1 VTHSGLGGPVEG
13 SRAFL
18 FFWIVGALAASA
30 SAGPPGW
37 TETFAGGDL
46 ERARWQV
53 IADGDFRERAVDV
66 VAVARGGPPGF
77 RLRIRADTRGTA
89 DDTVKALGV
98 RSVQPIALEGRTR
111 VAVTLDWNDQ
121 ANGSYLTAGL
131 VLSPHVTARNP
142 LATPDWLRIEYVGV
156 PPGRNARLV
165 VAVRGHGQQRTLYT
179 EGWPDANRAGRRIG
193 RQEVA
198 VVVSARAFEVLENGR
213 RVYGSPAPALSFDVA
228 HLYVQMSSHS
238 NFPAREVY
246 VDGIEVGPVDGSS
259 P

>member
-1 VTHSGLGGPVEG
+1 LWTVLALG
-13 SRAFL
+13 
-18 FFWIVGALAASA
+18 SA
-30 SAGPPGW
+30 TAGPPGW
-37 TETFAGGDL
+37 TETFARGGL
-46 ERARWQV
+46 EPARWQV

-66 VAVARGGPPGF
+66 VTARGGSPGF

-89 DDTVKALGV
+89 DDTVKVLGV

-131 VLSPHVTARNP
+131 VLSPHVTAGSP
-142 LATPDWLRIEYVGV
+142 LATPDWLRIEYVGI
-156 PPGRNARLV
+156 PPGRNARMV
-165 VAVRGHGQQRTLYT
+165 VAVQARGQRRTLYT
-179 EGWPDANRAGRRIG
+179 EGWPDANRAGRPIG
-193 RQEVA
+193 RQKVE
-198 VVVSARAFEVLENGR
+198 VVVSARAFEVRENGR
-213 RVYGSPAPALSFDVA
+213 RVYGSPASTLSFDAA

-246 VDGIEVGPVDGSS
+246 VDGIEVGPDR